1 MIYRTSVV
9 ALSALM
15 CAVTAHGELSVTVDY
30 DGEGRGSYQSVQVKS
45 SFDWDD
51 ATQSQYYYLNS
62 TEHLWTGL
70 DGESYITH
78 CIEVYAGIPDGETTF
93 KVVDIEDAPQDAWPG
108 EMGDIRATVL
118 ESLFAVWV
126 DPNTGGVF
134 DQGSASDSDDL
145 AAAFQ
150 LMTWEITHENF
161 EATSAVQ
168 MVAQLIDMRRLSY
181 AIETAG
187 EYFEAPLLPSKYG
200 RPHPSKPMLT
210 ALGNNPPP
218 PGSYSNNASAQPQQT
233 TRPRRS
239 MDRRAV
245 CCRRRRAQGPETC
258 GRAFECAEQGGWG
271 SG

>member
-1 MIYRTSVV
+1 MKYRTSVV

-15 CAVTAHGELSVTVDY
+15 CAVTAHGELSITVDY

-78 CIEVYAGIPDGETTF
+78 CIEVYAGIPDGDTSF

-118 ESLFAVWV
+118 EALFAVWV

-134 DQGSASDSDDL
+134 DQGSASASDDL

-161 EATSAVQ
+161 EAASAEQ
-168 MVAQLIDMRRLSY
+168 MVDQMDFTLG
-181 AIETAG
+181 AIKWESDGSGVQQYVTSM
-187 EYFEAPLLPSKYG
+187 FDLLQTDVFDSAPIVG
-200 RPHPSKPMLT
+200 LT
-210 ALGNNPPP
+210 SGTSQDQALYIPA
-218 PGSYSNNASAQPQQT
+218 PGVLAAFGIGFLGSF
-233 TRPRRS
+233 
-239 MDRRAV
+239 
-245 CCRRRRAQGPETC
+245 RRRRN
-258 GRAFECAEQGGWG
+258 
-271 SG
+271 